1 MVSINV
7 TTADM
12 AAALQENPLAL
23 EQAKCKSLIRRITE
37 LEAEIEELKSK
48 QSHNNNQ

>member
-12 AAALQENPLAL
+12 AAALQDNPLAL
-23 EQAKCKSLIRRITE
+23 EQAKCKSLMRRIVE
-37 LEAEIEELKSK
+37 LEAEIEELNK
-48 QSHNNNQ
+48 NQ